1 MVRRWR
7 ISRSHARR
15 SSSADGQTRV
25 SFKLI
30 NFFRYND
37 EGRLA
42 EEWAQMDN
50 CGLLKQF
57 GVKVP
62 GP

>member
-1 MVRRWR
+1 V
-7 ISRSHARR
+7 
-15 SSSADGQTRV
+15 GKRV